1 MNCMKKK
8 KKKCFELDQIQ
19 NMDDVP
25 VISEVASNNLIFLAE
40 ISVGMLHFSKYS
52 TYQLARKACHLQT
65 YA

>member
-1 MNCMKKK
+1 
-8 KKKCFELDQIQ
+8 
-19 NMDDVP
+19 MDEVP